1 MSYDITCSPGD
12 LAGAD
17 PAIVTYIMPLPAGV
31 MNITIDLS
39 TLLGG
44 VLFPFSFSFI
54 MPVSNCVWVCV
65 GVLVWCGC
73 VSGVWVCVCV
83 HERE

>member
-1 MSYDITCSPGD
+1 MRILGD

-17 PAIVTYIMPLPAGV
+17 PAIVTYIMPLPAAP

-44 VLFPFSFSFI
+44 VLFPFAFSFI
-54 MPVSNCVWVCV
+54 MPVSGPCNY
-65 GVLVWCGC
+65 
-73 VSGVWVCVCV
+73 VCVCV
-83 HERE
+83 FMFV